1 MLDSDFNSNFD
12 SKKFSK
18 GNVEH
23 VKMGMNKVM
32 ADCVVH
38 SKDIVPYD
46 TGTLH
51 NSIQIQD
58 FAEQN
63 GKSIIG
69 RWGSRGVNYA
79 IFVEFGTIKMSAQP
93 YLRPSADRF
102 YRQLENR
109 VKEFAGYE

>member
-1 MLDSDFNSNFD
+1 MLDSNFNSNFD

-58 FAEQN
+58 FAQQD

-69 RWGSRGVNYA
+69 RWGSRAVNYA
-79 IFVEFGTIKMSAQP
+79 NPESAANSNK
-93 YLRPSADRF
+93 LCN
-102 YRQLENR
+102 LCR
-109 VKEFAGYE
+109 VWNY